1 MNLQRDSSKIGKHFK
16 LFDLRS
22 FSAVFWRK
30 NKNAKSRENNGVQG
44 GIIVHKTAYVACES
58 INAIHNGGYIQP

>member
-1 MNLQRDSSKIGKHFK
+1 MNLQRDSSKIGKNFE

-22 FSAVFWRK
+22 FSAVFLGK

-44 GIIVHKTAYVACES
+44 GIIGHKTAYVARES
-58 INAIHNGGYIQP
+58 TNAIHNGGYIQP